1 MTQEN
6 KGNQGVKVVVEKLEG
21 KAVVGIQAKDCD
33 PVLTVLPG
41 LTLEQAL
48 GRVPDLV
55 AAARERWAQSPK
67 MPAYQRPPEP
77 AKPATPAP
85 RSTTV
90 APPKPKQ
97 PEVVRPQLM

>member
-6 KGNQGVKVVVEKLEG
+6 QRRPGLKVVVEELEG
-21 KAVVGIQAKDCD
+21 KAVVGVQAKDCD
-33 PVLTVLPG
+33 PLLTVLPG
-41 LTLEQAL
+41 VTVEQAL
-48 GRVPDLV
+48 GRVPELV
-55 AAARERWAQSPK
+55 AAARERWTLNPK

-85 RSTTV
+85 RSATV